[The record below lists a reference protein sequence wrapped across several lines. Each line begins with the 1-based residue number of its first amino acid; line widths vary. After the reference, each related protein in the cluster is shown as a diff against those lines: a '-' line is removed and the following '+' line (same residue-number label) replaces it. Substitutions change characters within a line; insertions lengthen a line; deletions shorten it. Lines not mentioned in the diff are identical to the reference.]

1 MTNFFKSLLGS
12 GSLTLSSKRFV
23 GIICVLSLI
32 VSLMASVFS
41 QGKLCPNESLGDVIG
56 LLAFG
61 SLGLTSTELI
71 FGKKSEPKKEEESQS
86 AE

>member
-1 MTNFFKSLLGS
+1 MINFFKSLLGS
-12 GSLTLSSKRFV
+12 GSRTLSSKRFI

-41 QGKLCPNESLGDVIG
+41 QGKLCPNESLVDVIG

-61 SLGLTSTELI
+61 SLGLTSTELL
-71 FGKKSEPKKEEESQS
+71 FGKKIDNKKDQEEI
-86 AE
+86 

>member
-1 MTNFFKSLLGS
+1 MIRFFKSLLGS
-12 GSLTLSSKRFV
+12 GSTTLSSKRFV
-23 GIICVLSLI
+23 GILCVLSLV

-41 QGKLCPNESLGDVIG
+41 QGKLCPDESLVDVIG

-71 FGKKSEPKKEEESQS
+71 FKKRNDNKKDQEEV
-86 AE
+86 

>member
-1 MTNFFKSLLGS
+1 MIKFFKSLLGS
-12 GSLTLSSKRFV
+12 GSTTLSSKRFV
-23 GIICVLSLI
+23 GILCVLSLI

-41 QGKLCPNESLGDVIG
+41 QGKLCPNESLVDVIG

-71 FGKKSEPKKEEESQS
+71 FRKKTNNNEESNS
-86 AE
+86 ES